1 MILRLSTVLK
11 RKVKPL
17 RWFKILLLVVLSL
30 FIVWPIF
37 GEDTI
42 QLTEEEK
49 AFIENHGV
57 VTLGVDPAFVPFEF
71 LDKDGS
77 YSGFANDYIELIN
90 KKTGLHMEIV
100 EGLTW
105 SEAYEKAVEKE
116 IDCLPCVSMTEER
129 KQYFLF
135 SDPYYKFQRV
145 ILMTEGSSISKLE
158 DLYGSSVAAQ
168 RNSSHQGFLM
178 AYDQIDVHYYDT
190 AEEAINAVANGVEK
204 AFIGNL
210 AATSYIISTNGIT
223 EMKYV
228 VIDTPDANQLY
239 FAVRNDLP
247 ILRDIINKGLKSIT
261 EEERIEIQNK
271 WIGLRETVDYSG
283 LIRILTLSGIVISI
297 IIVVSF
303 YWIIR
308 LKKEINKRIVIEENL
323 RIATLEAERAN
334 EVKSNFLARM
344 SHEIRTPLNAIT
356 GLSYLLLN
364 TDLNKN
370 QKSHLEK
377 IRHAGSIML
386 SIINDI
392 LDFSKIEAGKIEL
405 EHESFNLDDVIR
417 NVMHIISFK
426 VDEKKLHFTFVKD
439 PKLSNYYFGD
449 SKRIEQILLNIINN
463 AVKFTEA
470 GDISFSVALI
480 GHKHH
485 MYDVEFRIKDTGI
498 GMSKK
503 HLENIFEP
511 FSQEDATISR
521 RFGGTG
527 LGLSIVKNLTDM
539 MGGKIE
545 IDSTLGVGS
554 EFIITISLEID
565 EEKNLEEQKSFEYIK
580 GIKTLVLN
588 KDINSLSLMSEY
600 LRSFGI
606 DPEFTSSFE
615 QFKQLVESSE
625 DRKIK
630 SYDLVI
636 VDEDS
641 YDGDYQ
647 SLIQEIETYKIKTI
661 IIRSALAGSEDGER
675 MRILSKPIL
684 PSVLYNT
691 ILDLF
696 QYKMMASQIDY
707 SEVKDERKKVG
718 GKVLIVEDNQT
729 NQLIATS
736 LLEVMGV
743 ACDIADNG
751 LIAIDMVKE
760 NTYQLIL
767 MDLHMPVMDGYEAT
781 KRIRTFSETKI
792 IAMTADA
799 IDGVKEKCHAYG
811 MDFFISKPFDPEQF
825 MDIVHDHLSS
835 EVESEED
842 FFIDYQVGIKMMGG
856 NEALFKQ
863 VIEVFLEENLHVID
877 DMNRAVDTLDYKN
890 VKEIA
895 HKIKGSSG
903 SIGAESVRQLAAE
916 IQSAAE
922 EENEENVKLLR
933 DRFVINVDK
942 LINKL
947 KEDYL

>member
-1 MILRLSTVLK
+1 MKWSKT
-11 RKVKPL
+11 
-17 RWFKILLLVVLSL
+17 L
-30 FIVWPIF
+30 FIMVFCLLIVFPVF
-37 GEDTI
+37 AEDTI
-42 QLTEEEK
+42 ELTEEEIE
-49 AFIENHGV
+49 FINEHGPI
-57 VTLGVDPAFVPFEF
+57 TLGIDPAFVPFEF
-71 LDKDGS
+71 LDKDGT
-77 YSGFANDYIELIN
+77 YSGFANDYIELIK
-90 KKTGLHMEIV
+90 KKTGLQMEIV

-105 SEAYEKAVEKE
+105 SEAYEAAVEKD
-116 IDCLPCVSMTEER
+116 IDCLPCVSMTAER

-135 SDPYYKFQRV
+135 SEPYYKYQRV
-145 ILMTEGSSISKLE
+145 ILMREGSSISNLE
-158 DLYGSSVAAQ
+158 DLNDGSVAVQ

-178 AYDQIDVHYYDT
+178 NYGQIDLHYYDT
-190 AEEAINAVANGVEK
+190 AEDAINAVANGVEE

-228 VIDTPDANQLY
+228 IIDTPDANQLY

-283 LIRILTLSGIVISI
+283 LIRILAVIGTVIGI

-364 TDLNKN
+364 TDLTKN

-417 NVMHIISFK
+417 NVMNIISFK

-480 GHKHH
+480 GHKHT

-498 GMSKK
+498 GMSEA

-539 MGGKIE
+539 MGGHIE

-615 QFKQLVESSE
+615 QFKQLVEAS
-625 DRKIK
+625 DGKRTK

-641 YDGDYQ
+641 YDGECQ
-647 SLIQEIETYKIKTI
+647 ALIKEIQPYKIKTI
-661 IIRSALAGSEDGER
+661 IIRSLLTGCEDGER
-675 MRILSKPIL
+675 IRILSKPIL

-707 SEVKDERKKVG
+707 TDSKDTRKQVS
-718 GKVLIVEDNQT
+718 GKILIVEDNQT

-736 LLEVMGV
+736 LLEAMGID
-743 ACDIADNG
+743 CDIAENG
-751 LIAIDMVKE
+751 QIAVEKVE
-760 NTYQLIL
+760 NNTYQLIL
-767 MDLHMPVMDGYEAT
+767 MDLHMPIMDGYEAT
-781 KRIRTFSETKI
+781 KKIRTFSETTI

-811 MDFFISKPFDPEQF
+811 MDYFISKPFDPEQF
-825 MDIVHDHLSS
+825 MDIVHNHLSS
-835 EVESEED
+835 SVETED
-842 FFIDYQVGIKMMGG
+842 PLVIDYQIGIKMMGG
-856 NEALFKQ
+856 NEQLFKQ
-863 VIEVFLEENLHVID
+863 VVGVFLEENLNVIEE
-877 DMNRAVDTLDYKN
+877 MNHAVNNKDFKA

-903 SIGAESVRQLAAE
+903 SIGAESVRQLASD

-922 EENEENVKLLR
+922 EEHLENVTLLR
-933 DRFVINVDK
+933 NRFILNVEK
-942 LINKL
+942 LIVKL
-947 KEDYL
+947 KEDYS